1 MGVMKRSLRI
11 YRAPMTINGFV
22 RVKKVFLQNVL
33 NKCLNIA
40 TKECRMIY
48 VQEAEIDV
56 PMRGRKRF
64 SHILTRVIIYIN

>member
-1 MGVMKRSLRI
+1 
-11 YRAPMTINGFV
+11 MTINEFA
-22 RVKKVFLQNVL
+22 RVKKVLLQNVL

-64 SHILTRVIIYIN
+64 SDILTRVIIYIN

>member
-1 MGVMKRSLRI
+1 MKQSLTI
-11 YRAPMTINGFV
+11 YCAPMTINEFA
-22 RVKKVFLQNVL
+22 RVKKVLLQNVL

-56 PMRGRKRF
+56 PMRG
-64 SHILTRVIIYIN
+64 